1 MMDKSLPTD
10 SRTRGRFTGTVWGLQ
25 LVWRNHP
32 GLVLGLAGCMLVL
45 GMAPAGFAIAIRG
58 IINAVTAGTNGAST
72 GFDVAL
78 PWLLLAFGITIADSI
93 ARLASQLFSDRL
105 KSNLALLVN
114 SMVMQQA
121 SQLDMPYIEN
131 AVNREV
137 LQRVRQDPG
146 DNLHLLVTHS
156 YKTVLSAFQVVTLA
170 AVLAW
175 LEPAVILFA
184 AVVAL
189 PFLAFQWRLSRRRYR
204 TEYNRASKRRWSRY
218 FLSRLTIPDH
228 AGEVRLLGIGHLL
241 TDKFI
246 AAMKDFRDQDQKLQL
261 RQFAGGATFVS
272 ITTIAFYALFG
283 RVILRTVEGE
293 LSIGDLAI
301 FGGAVVRLRT
311 ALETGINHAA
321 RAYEQTLYVADLRSF
336 FLSLPMLEDSGT
348 AKPEAI
354 VGAIELRNVC
364 FTYPGTDEVV
374 LRDVSFNIAP
384 GETIAI
390 VGENGSGKS
399 TLAKLLA
406 RLYDPDRGCLMLDG
420 TDLRQYPLAF
430 LHRQVALMGQN
441 FGRYEA
447 SVAENIAYG
456 NWERLA
462 EDPGA
467 IAQLAAATGVDHIAA
482 ALPDGLDTRL
492 GREFAEHDLSGG
504 QWQLLAIARTLA
516 RDAAVLILDEP
527 TSHIDARA
535 EHAFYAAIE
544 AVAGSATRIII
555 SHRFSTI
562 RMADRILVM
571 ADGRIVEQGTHQ
583 SLMAAR
589 GHYEQL
595 FALHEHY
602 RAQEPAST

>member
-1 MMDKSLPTD
+1 MMDTSSPSD
-10 SRTRGRFTGTVWGLQ
+10 SRTRGRLSATIWGLQ
-25 LVWRNHP
+25 LVWRHHA
-32 GLVLGLAGCMLVL
+32 GLVLGLSGCMLVL
-45 GMAPAGFAIAIRG
+45 GFAPAGFAIAIRG
-58 IINAVTAGTNGAST
+58 IINAVTASASAT
-72 GFDVAL
+72 SPGFNAVL

-121 SQLDMPYIEN
+121 TQLDMPYIEN
-131 AVNREV
+131 AINREV

-146 DNLHLLVTHS
+146 ANLHQLITHT
-156 YKTVLSAFQVVTLA
+156 YKTLLSAFQVASLA

-184 AVVAL
+184 LVVAL
-189 PFLAFQWRLSRRRYR
+189 PFLLFQWRLSRRRYL
-204 TEYNRASKRRWSRY
+204 TEYNRAGKRRWSSY
-218 FLSRLTIPDH
+218 YLSRLTSPSH
-228 AGEVRLLGIGHLL
+228 AGEVKLLGIGDLL
-241 TDKFI
+241 TRRFI
-246 AAMKDFRDQDQKLQL
+246 SAMRDFRDQDQKLQL
-261 RQFAGGATFVS
+261 RQFGGGATFVI
-272 ITTIAFYALFG
+272 ITTIAFYVLFG

-336 FLSLPMLEDSGT
+336 FLSQPRLEDTGKVEPQVI
-348 AKPEAI
+348 A
-354 VGAIELRNVC
+354 GAIELRDVC
-364 FTYPGTDEVV
+364 FSYPDTDKIALQNVTV
-374 LRDVSFNIAP
+374 NIAP
-384 GETIAI
+384 GETIAV

-406 RLYDPDRGCLMLDG
+406 RLYDPDHGSITLDG
-420 TDLRQYPLAF
+420 TDLREYPMAF
-430 LHRQVALMGQN
+430 LHRQVTLMGQN

-447 SVAENIAYG
+447 SLAENIAYG
-456 NWERLA
+456 DWERLA
-462 EDPGA
+462 QDRDA
-467 IAQLAAATGVDHIAA
+467 IVKLAAATGIDHIAA
-482 ALPDGLDTRL
+482 DLPAGLDTQL

-544 AVAGSATRIII
+544 KVAGNATRIII

-571 ADGRIVEQGTHQ
+571 AGGRIVEQGTHQ

-589 GHYEQL
+589 GHYAQL

-602 RAQEPAST
+602 RVQEPADS

>member
-1 MMDKSLPTD
+1 MTDNTRPTGPR
-10 SRTRGRFTGTVWGLQ
+10 SRGRFTGTLWALH

-32 GLVLGLAGCMLVL
+32 GLLLGLAGCMLVL
-45 GMAPAGFAIAIRG
+45 GLAPAGFAIAVRG
-58 IINAVTAGTNGAST
+58 IINAVTASVNDSSP
-72 GFDVAL
+72 GFAAAL
-78 PWLLLAFGITIADSI
+78 PWLLLAFAITIADSI
-93 ARLASQLFSDRL
+93 AGLAAQLCSDRL

-114 SMVMQQA
+114 GMVMEQA
-121 SQLDMPYIEN
+121 TRLDMPYIEN
-131 AVNREV
+131 AINREV

-146 DNLHLLVTHS
+146 DHLQLLVTHT
-156 YKTVLSAFQVVTLA
+156 YRTALSTFQVASLA

-184 AVVAL
+184 LVVAV
-189 PFLAFQWRLSRRRYR
+189 PFLLFQWQLSRRRYL
-204 TEYNRASKRRWSRY
+204 TEFNRAGKRRWSSY
-218 FLSRLTIPDH
+218 FLSRLTSPAY
-228 AGEVRLLGIGHLL
+228 AGEVKLLGIGSLL
-241 TDKFI
+241 TSRFV
-246 AAMKDFRDQDQKLQL
+246 AAMQGFRDQDQRLQL
-261 RQFAGGATFVS
+261 RQFAGGATFVTV
-272 ITTIAFYALFG
+272 TTIAFYALFG
-283 RVILRTVEGE
+283 RVILRAVEGE

-311 ALETGINHAA
+311 ALETGISQAA

-336 FLSLPMLEDSGT
+336 LLSRPRLEDTGT
-348 AKPEAI
+348 TEPEAI
-354 VGAIELRNVC
+354 AGALELRGVS
-364 FTYPGTDEVV
+364 FRYPDTDEVV
-374 LRDVSFNIAP
+374 LQDVSFGIAA
-384 GETIAI
+384 GETVAV

-406 RLYDPDRGCLMLDG
+406 RLYDPDSGSVTLDG
-420 TDLRQYPLAF
+420 IDLRQYPVAF
-430 LHRQVALMGQN
+430 LHRQVALLGQS

-456 NWERLA
+456 DWDRLA
-462 EDPGA
+462 DDRAA
-467 IAQLAAATGVDHIAA
+467 IAALAAATGVDHIASG
-482 ALPDGLDTRL
+482 LPQGLDTAL

-516 RDAAVLILDEP
+516 RGAAVLVLDEP

-535 EHAFYAAIE
+535 EHAFYAAIDQ
-544 AVAGSATRIII
+544 VAGKATKIII

-571 ADGRIVEQGTHQ
+571 AGGRIVEQGTHQ
-583 SLMAAR
+583 SLMAER

-602 RAQEPAST
+602 RVQEPVAN